1 MLIVSPRTADEPGKI
16 GVSPIPSFLFVYP
29 RFLASAVRS
38 ATSRARPES
47 PTPPP
52 WLLRR
57 LCDQPPQNM
66 SPLLLGSVQGGPPP
80 SAASQRRPGPWPP
93 PPPLP
98 EDDFMD
104 EVEEGT
110 GEQGSS
116 GGPVRGLDAVAAGR
130 TSSFKP
136 YHFLPRGITLV

>member
-1 MLIVSPRTADEPGKI
+1 
-16 GVSPIPSFLFVYP
+16 
-29 RFLASAVRS
+29 
-38 ATSRARPES
+38 
-47 PTPPP
+47 
-52 WLLRR
+52 
-57 LCDQPPQNM
+57 M
-66 SPLLLGSVQGGPPP
+66 SPLLLGSVQGWCGSSARGAVHFGSTPRRPKLPAAARNLAPPAGRSPPP

-98 EDDFMD
+98 EDGFMD